1 MEVAFGNGTT
11 RPDINGAWNP
21 FRGAREFT
29 FIKPAIIDR
38 VVVLEFCGDRDT
50 LNQLFK
56 KLHSVARKREIRLAG
71 ELGMLPDRFVQLCH
85 HVPPSLDKLS
95 TFMDKELGPNGRGL
109 GPTDLLF
116 IVLPEKRDRDG
127 PLYEHVKGW
136 CLAQGLPLQC
146 LLFSTVR
153 APALACP
160 QPLVACPQ
168 PLCSSRRFC
177 RSRARWAMATTG

>member
-1 MEVAFGNGTT
+1 MAMAPPPLTSTARGTRSKERVSLLLSRWPT
-11 RPDINGAWNP
+11 SSVWWSSSFVGMPPWSSSSRSSTVWRTSAGSGWLANAGCRPADLYRSVLKYPLRSSCCNLYGQGA
-21 FRGAREFT
+21 
-29 FIKPAIIDR
+29 I
-38 VVVLEFCGDRDT
+38 
-50 LNQLFK
+50 
-56 KLHSVARKREIRLAG
+56 
-71 ELGMLPDRFVQLCH
+71 
-85 HVPPSLDKLS
+85 
-95 TFMDKELGPNGRGL
+95 GPNGRGL

-127 PLYEHVKGW
+127 PLYEVCKGW

-146 LLFSTVR
+146 LLVSTVR

-177 RSRARWAMATTG
+177 RSRARWTVATTG